1 MTIRVID
8 NNTKKVI
15 KEERTNDMTFGK
27 VVIVDRLRRTY
38 NNVTIEEYYGTP
50 NGKPVTTIQS
60 FH

>member
-8 NNTKKVI
+8 NNTKKI
-15 KEERTNDMTFGK
+15 IREERTNDMTFGK
-27 VVIVDRLRRTY
+27 VVLVDKFRRIY
-38 NNVTIEEYYGTP
+38 SNVTIEEYYGMP